1 VLSVVSQSHFVFA
14 LYYAEIDIMFK
25 SKVIEWWDEE
35 SDNIN
40 LSGSLTLLLVI
51 FAATSNPIIDF
62 SIKTLLTVYYT

>member
-1 VLSVVSQSHFVFA
+1 
-14 LYYAEIDIMFK
+14 MFK